1 MSQILGPIQVL
12 ASSSKKHDY
21 NNSTFEVHANLKKNK
36 MYEPKKKYYPRKI
49 IKNIWVHIIVFGIV
63 LMSGVGNDGSS
74 SSIA

>member
-1 MSQILGPIQVL
+1 VSQILGPIQVL

-49 IKNIWVHIIVFGIV
+49 I
-63 LMSGVGNDGSS
+63 
-74 SSIA
+74 